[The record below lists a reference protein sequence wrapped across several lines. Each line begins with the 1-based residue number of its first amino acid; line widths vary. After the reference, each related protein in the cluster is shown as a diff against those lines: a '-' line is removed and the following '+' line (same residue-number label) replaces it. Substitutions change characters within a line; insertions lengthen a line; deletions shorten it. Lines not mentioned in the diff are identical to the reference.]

1 MVQPQLVKGGN
12 VVHILDDIEISPV
25 GRKLKPAVYL
35 NKTKLLDLGLI
46 AIFDITDSKGKLFWS
61 KGAETRGIQV
71 PLLLADAEI
80 GDVIELDGGREGETQ
95 VKVAAI
101 KTTLS
106 VGVTGKR
113 DTIGATLR
121 FVLREH
127 APELGGE
134 AGGGGAA

>member
-1 MVQPQLVKGGN
+1 MQPQLVNGVD
-12 VVHILDDIEISPV
+12 VVHFLDDIEISAV
-25 GRKLKPAVYL
+25 GGSRKPAAQL
-35 NKTKLLDLGLI
+35 SKKTLLDLGLI
-46 AIFDITDSKGKLFWS
+46 AVFGIKDSSGKLFWS
-61 KGAETRGIQV
+61 KGAETPFIQV

-80 GDVIELDGGREGETQ
+80 GDVIALDGGKDETQ

-101 KTTLS
+101 EATRS
-106 VGVTGKR
+106 VGVAGKR

>member
-1 MVQPQLVKGGN
+1 
-12 VVHILDDIEISPV
+12 
-25 GRKLKPAVYL
+25 
-35 NKTKLLDLGLI
+35 
-46 AIFDITDSKGKLFWS
+46 
-61 KGAETRGIQV
+61 V

-80 GDVIELDGGREGETQ
+80 GDVIELDGGSQGETQ

-101 KTTLS
+101 EATRS
-106 VGVTGKR
+106 VGVVGKR

-134 AGGGGAA
+134 ADEGDEAGDEAGDKAAAATAGGGGGACG